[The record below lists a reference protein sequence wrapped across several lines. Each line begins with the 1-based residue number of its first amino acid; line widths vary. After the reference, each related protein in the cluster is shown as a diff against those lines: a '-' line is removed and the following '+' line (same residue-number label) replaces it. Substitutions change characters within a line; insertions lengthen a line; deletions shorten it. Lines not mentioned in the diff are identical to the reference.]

1 MRSGCSGATP
11 CINALAAAAVGWVLG
26 VPVGEIAE
34 GLGSVA
40 PLPMRL
46 AVRRIGGLTLL
57 DDAYNSSPQSVEA
70 ALDAMDELPG
80 APRVAVLGDMREL
93 GARLRRTRTA
103 AWGAS
108 SRGAGSICSSRSGR
122 SPQELARSARE
133 AGGVRV
139 VHAAEPEDVLAV
151 LRAELRP
158 GAVVLVKG
166 SRAMAME
173 RIVAGLEAEG
183 TPCRP
188 SGPTGDAHGR
198 DAAVGRV
205 GPRRR
210 RSCSRPARP
219 VVEALRRAGVSQ
231 TVREDAPSRH
241 AAKAGTP
248 TMGGLLIIGA
258 ALVAALAVAAMLG
271 RPPGA
276 LAVALGVI
284 AIYAAI
290 GALDDRLGI
299 TRGRNLGL
307 RAREKFALQIPV
319 ALALGVYV
327 MRTPGLGSGIGIP
340 GTAWRVD
347 LGWGYPLSCAR
358 CSWSGWPTR

>member
-1 MRSGCSGATP
+1 MGVTP
-11 CINALAAAAVGWVLG
+11 LLAAWGLAAAL
-26 VPVGEIAE
+26 
-34 GLGSVA
+34 
-40 PLPMRL
+40 
-46 AVRRIGGLTLL
+46 
-57 DDAYNSSPQSVEA
+57 
-70 ALDAMDELPG
+70 
-80 APRVAVLGDMREL
+80 
-93 GARLRRTRTA
+93 
-103 AWGAS
+103 
-108 SRGAGSICSSRSGR
+108 
-122 SPQELARSARE
+122 
-133 AGGVRV
+133 
-139 VHAAEPEDVLAV
+139 VLA
-151 LRAELRP
+151 
-158 GAVVLVKG
+158 
-166 SRAMAME
+166 
-173 RIVAGLEAEG
+173 AG
-183 TPCRP
+183 
-188 SGPTGDAHGR
+188 
-198 DAAVGRV
+198 
-205 GPRRR
+205 
-210 RSCSRPARP
+210 RP

-327 MRTPGLGSGIGIP
+327 MRTHGLGSGIGLP
-340 GTAWRVD
+340 GTTWRFD
-347 LGWGYPLSCAR
+347 LGWGYPLLCTLLVVGMANAVNLTDGLDGLAAGGIALAAGVFAVLASQAGALVGALPAGLVAAAVGGASLGFLWYNAHPAR
-358 CSWSGWPTR
+358 VFMGDVGSQGLGAALAVAGVLAKLEVLMLIVGGLFVAEALSVMLQVAWFKLTGGRRLFRMSPLHHHYELGGWSETQTVVRFWVCGALLAAVGMGLTR